1 MGLAAK
7 PNCNIPSD
15 NHLFK
20 TEFNLRNGM
29 ENPMSN
35 PKIALIIGSTRAS
48 RFADIPAQWMLAQ
61 AKARTDMDVELV
73 DLRDFDLPLFDEV
86 ASNAWAPSQSPAA
99 VAWQKKLAEFD
110 GYIFVVAEYNRS
122 ITGSLKN
129 ALDQAYVE
137 WAKKPFTAMAY
148 GSVGGTRAMEHL
160 RLIGV
165 ELQMVP
171 TRNAVHLGMGDF
183 FKVHPGF
190 GGSGNMADV
199 EANLLPAATAS
210 LDDLVWWANATKA
223 ARG

>member
-1 MGLAAK
+1 
-7 PNCNIPSD
+7 
-15 NHLFK
+15 
-20 TEFNLRNGM
+20 
-29 ENPMSN
+29 MSTT
-35 PKIALIIGSTRAS
+35 PKIALIIGSTRKS
-48 RFADIPAQWMLAQ
+48 RFADIPAQWMLKQAQ
-61 AKARTDMDVELV
+61 ARDDMSVELV

-86 ASNAWAPSQSPAA
+86 ASNAWAPSSDPRA

-122 ITGSLKN
+122 VTGSLKN

-137 WAKKPFTAMAY
+137 WTHKPFTAMAY

-160 RLIGV
+160 RLIGI

-183 FKVHPGF
+183 FKVHPGM

-199 EANLLPAATAS
+199 EANLLPAAKAS
-210 LDDLVWWANATKA
+210 LDDLVWWANATMA
-223 ARG
+223 AKG